1 MDNIMIKNAQGEQL
15 NINVVRYFRLNG
27 VEYLIF
33 SLNEIDEGGYVK
45 LYISK
50 VNGEL
55 ANTIADDVEWN
66 LIKDTVKTIIK
77 ANKDNVNLPITDLDI
92 RKLSNIQVLDQKVF
106 KLSEAFI
113 QLLSANKNV
122 EAYVEQDIPVS
133 TPELPM
139 VDIAS
144 AAEEV
149 DFNSIQQD
157 PFIEPVTS
165 ISVEENV
172 QENKGEYGIPQE
184 LVPLTE
190 PSVQPMVNDF
200 IDSTIAE
207 TTMEPIS
214 ENVTGPN
221 LENNEDYGLD
231 YKTLYENELN
241 KNKLLA
247 DEVEKYK
254 KIINNLKNIISETET
269 F

>member
-50 VNGEL
+50 VNGDL

-77 ANKDNVNLPITDLDI
+77 ANKDNTNLPITDLDT
-92 RKLSNIQVLDQKVF
+92 RKINNIQILDQKVF
-106 KLSEAFI
+106 KLGEAFI

-133 TPELPM
+133 TPELP
-139 VDIAS
+139 VIDTIPTT
-144 AAEEV
+144 EEV
-149 DFNSIQQD
+149 DFNSIQQN
-157 PFIEPVTS
+157 PFIEPVAS
-165 ISVEENV
+165 MGVEENV
-172 QENKGEYGIPQE
+172 QANELQYNIPE
-184 LVPLTE
+184 E
-190 PSVQPMVNDF
+190 PRVQPVINEFINPVNV
-200 IDSTIAE
+200 E
-207 TTMEPIS
+207 TTEETIS
-214 ENVTGPN
+214 ENATDLN
-221 LENNEDYGLD
+221 LGNDADYGLD
-231 YKTLYENELN
+231 YKILYENELN
-241 KNKLLA
+241 KNKLLV

-254 KIINNLKNIISETET
+254 EIINNLKNIISETET